1 MKKPAVAPSIEELL
15 TKLVP
20 QRLLDILTLEPS
32 STGQQYYHW
41 DELRRRDPPHSL
53 SHQEWW
59 LKLKFA
65 RCQTRR
71 SVPLT
76 DSKGN
81 PFSYCLADN
90 ILEKLQLI
98 DARASNNMVIS
109 EKLVNSGQRD
119 RYAISSLIEE
129 AITSSQLEGAITTRK
144 DAADMLRSGRAPRD
158 KSEQMIL
165 NNFRAMQKILTMK
178 DQEIT
183 PERICELHRIVTE
196 HMLEDDTGAG
206 RIQRPD
212 DKRVAVWDETTGD
225 ILHQPPPAKKLA
237 KRMKKMCAFANNQN
251 ADGPY
256 MHSLIRAIILH
267 FWLAYDHPFEDA
279 NGRTARALFYWLMLK
294 QGYWLFAFISISSL
308 LKKSPASYAKSFLY
322 TETDENDLS
331 YFIIYQLKIILRSIK
346 KLEKYI
352 SRKTNETQALD
363 GQLNNRMAFN
373 HRQKALI
380 AHALKTPG
388 TVYSIESHRLSH
400 QISYATSRAD
410 LMKLEELDLLR
421 QFKVGKGFRY
431 KAVEHLQ
438 KALQQI
444 D

>member
-1 MKKPAVAPSIEELL
+1 MKKPAVAPSTEEVLANL
-15 TKLVP
+15 AP
-20 QRLLDILTLEPS
+20 QRLLEILTLEPS
-32 STGQQYYHW
+32 TPKYYHW
-41 DELRRRDPPHSL
+41 DELRRRNPPHSL
-53 SHQEWW
+53 NHQEWW

-65 RCQTRR
+65 RRQTQR

-81 PFSYCLADN
+81 PFSYCLTDN
-90 ILEKLQLI
+90 ILERLQLI

-119 RYAISSLIEE
+119 RYVISSLIEE
-129 AITSSQLEGAITTRK
+129 AITSSQLEGAATTRK
-144 DAADMLRSGRAPRD
+144 DAAEMLRSGRAPRD

-165 NNFRAMQKILTMK
+165 NNFRAMQKILAIK
-178 DQEIT
+178 DQKIT
-183 PERICELHRIVTE
+183 PERVCELHRIVTE
-196 HMLEDDTGAG
+196 HTLEDETGAG
-206 RIQRPD
+206 RIQCHA
-212 DKRVAVWDETTGD
+212 DKRVAIWDETTGD
-225 ILHQPPPAKKLA
+225 ILHKPPPAKKLA
-237 KRMKKMCAFANNQN
+237 KRMKKMCTFANNQN

-256 MHSLIRAIILH
+256 MHPLIRAIILH
-267 FWLAYDHPFEDA
+267 FWLAYDLPFEDA

-294 QGYWLFAFISISSL
+294 QGYWLFEFISISSL
-308 LKKSPASYAKSFLY
+308 LKKSPVSYAKSFLY
-322 TETDENDLS
+322 TETDEDDLT

-352 SRKTNETQALD
+352 SKKTNETQALD

-380 AHALKTPG
+380 AHALKNHDTI
-388 TVYSIESHRLSH
+388 YSIESHRLSH

-438 KALQQI
+438 ETLQQI